1 MRPSFL
7 ISGVASGLRRN
18 LSMTLALLL
27 VTMVSLTFVG
37 AALLSRLWISDF
49 RQTYENRLNVSVY
62 LRDDITADQLAALR
76 TELAGDTMVRAARY
90 ISADEAFQRGK
101 QVLDPATAEFLT
113 PGVLPASFTIELV
126 DQLTD
131 YDAVAAK
138 YTKAV
143 GVDQVQNQDDA
154 LKTLLL
160 LFQRVQSAALVA
172 AIVVAFA
179 ALLLMFNTVRIAA
192 TQRRTETG
200 IMRLVGATRWMVEL
214 PFIVEAMIATLVG
227 GILAIGALA
236 IGKVAL
242 FDRVLNEQIGS
253 GVLPTLNVNDILINA
268 GSASLVGI
276 LIAAITAWATLRI
289 AVRL

>member
-37 AALLSRLWISDF
+37 AALLSRLWISEF
-49 RQTYENRLNVSVY
+49 RETYENRLNVSVY
-62 LRDDITADQLAALR
+62 LRDDITEDQLTALR
-76 TELAGDTMVRAARY
+76 AQLDDDPMVSSVRY
-90 ISADEAFQRGK
+90 ISADEAYERGK

-113 PGVLPASFTIELV
+113 PGVLPASFTIDLV
-126 DQLTD
+126 DQLRD
-131 YDAVAAK
+131 YDAVAEK
-138 YTKAV
+138 YAAAV

-160 LFQRVQSAALVA
+160 LFQRIQSAALVA
-172 AIVVAFA
+172 AVIVAVA

-192 TQRRTETG
+192 AQRRTETG

-214 PFIVEAMIATLVG
+214 PFIIEAMIATLVG
-227 GILAIGALA
+227 GILALAALA
-236 IGKVAL
+236 VGKVAL
-242 FDRVLNEQIGS
+242 FDRVLNDQVGS
-253 GVLPTLNVNDILINA
+253 GVLPKLDANDILIN
-268 GSASLVGI
+268 GGLVG
-276 LIAAITAWATLRI
+276 LAGIAVVAITAWATLRL
-289 AVRL
+289 AVRM

>member
-37 AALLSRLWISDF
+37 AALLSRLWISEF
-49 RQTYENRLNVSVY
+49 RETYENRLNVSVY
-62 LRDDITADQLAALR
+62 LRDDITEDQLTALR
-76 TELAGDTMVRAARY
+76 AELDDDPMVSSVRY
-90 ISADEAFQRGK
+90 ISADEAYERGK

-113 PGVLPASFTIELV
+113 PGVLPASFTIDLV
-126 DQLTD
+126 DQLRD
-131 YDAVAAK
+131 YDAVAEK
-138 YTKAV
+138 YAAAV

-160 LFQRVQSAALVA
+160 LFQRIQSAALVA
-172 AIVVAFA
+172 AVIVAVA

-192 TQRRTETG
+192 AQRRTETG

-214 PFIVEAMIATLVG
+214 PFIIEAMIATLVG
-227 GILAIGALA
+227 GILALAALA
-236 IGKVAL
+236 VGKVAL
-242 FDRVLNEQIGS
+242 FDRVLNDQVGS
-253 GVLPTLNVNDILINA
+253 GVLPKLDANDILIN
-268 GSASLVGI
+268 GGLVGLAGI
-276 LIAAITAWATLRI
+276 AVAAITAWATLRL
-289 AVRL
+289 AVRM

>member
-37 AALLSRLWISDF
+37 AALLSRLWISEF
-49 RQTYENRLNVSVY
+49 RETYENRLNVSVY
-62 LRDDITADQLAALR
+62 LRDDITEDQLAALR
-76 TELAGDTMVRAARY
+76 AELDDDPMVSSVRY
-90 ISADEAFQRGK
+90 ISADEAYERGK

-113 PGVLPASFTIELV
+113 PGVLPASFTIDLV
-126 DQLTD
+126 DQLRD
-131 YDAVAAK
+131 YDAVAEK
-138 YTKAV
+138 YAAAV

-160 LFQRVQSAALVA
+160 LFQRIQSAALVA
-172 AIVVAFA
+172 AVIVAVA

-192 TQRRTETG
+192 AQRRTETG

-214 PFIVEAMIATLVG
+214 PFIIEAMIATLVG
-227 GILAIGALA
+227 GILALAALA
-236 IGKVAL
+236 VGKVAL
-242 FDRVLNEQIGS
+242 FDRVLNDQVGS
-253 GVLPTLNVNDILINA
+253 GVLPKLDANDILIN
-268 GSASLVGI
+268 GGLVGLAGI
-276 LIAAITAWATLRI
+276 AVAAITAWATLRL
-289 AVRL
+289 AVRM